1 MATARFPLNAT
12 LYEAMRTHPGA
23 QARLSAVGLTREFY
37 DYRIVDAARAVGVPL
52 DRVSALLEPE
62 PQPAAPPA
70 PEHELVGV

>member
-62 PQPAAPPA
+62 AAPTPA

>member
-1 MATARFPLNAT
+1 MPAPRFPLNAT

-23 QARLSAVGLTREFY
+23 QARLSAVGLTRDFY

-62 PQPAAPPA
+62 PAPA
-70 PEHELVGV
+70 PAPTEQELVGV